1 MKKKKITF
9 GTSDAW
15 SMRESSHRPIDPVY
29 YIEDCQI
36 LCRGMNNKT
45 APLELILTHCETRN

>member
-1 MKKKKITF
+1 ML
-9 GTSDAW
+9 GTSEAW
-15 SMRESSHRPIDPVY
+15 SMSRLSRQPSDPAY
-29 YIEDCQI
+29 YIEDCRI